1 MCLLRGIICMNIQW
15 LGEKQS
21 NNSSL
26 VGSKAATLSSLFN
39 NYNVPL
45 GFIVPKNYFLESTS
59 NDRNITKDKEISEA
73 YKRLSFLVDT
83 KTLGVAVRSSS
94 LDEDGSSNSFAGQH
108 DTFLNVKGESS
119 VFKAIIECSLSSST
133 LRASKYREKLDL
145 ESNNAQIPVIIQQM
159 VPSEVSGVAF
169 SSNPIT
175 KNNNEIFIST
185 SWGLG
190 ESIVD
195 GIVTPDNH
203 IVDKVNGTIKLSEI
217 NRKDIM
223 IIPSENGT
231 VESDVSPNMK
241 GMPSVSDAQI
251 MEISDLLMR
260 LENQMRQAVDVEFG
274 YHKGLLYLLQCRP
287 ITTL

>member
-1 MCLLRGIICMNIQW
+1 MNILW

-39 NYNVPL
+39 NYNIPL
-45 GFIVPKNYFLESTS
+45 GFIIPKNYFPESTS
-59 NDRNITKDKEISEA
+59 NDLNITEEEQIYEA
-73 YKRLSFLVDT
+73 YKKLSFLVDT

-94 LDEDGSSNSFAGQH
+94 LDEDGTSNSFAGQH
-108 DTFLNVKGESS
+108 DTFLNVKGESD
-119 VFKAIIECSLSSST
+119 VFKAIIACSFSSST
-133 LRASKYREKLDL
+133 LRASKYRAMLDL
-145 ESNNAQIPVIIQQM
+145 ENNNAQIPVIVQQM
-159 VPSEVSGVAF
+159 IPSEISGVAF

-203 IVDKVNGTIKLSEI
+203 IVDKRDGSIKLSEI
-217 NRKDIM
+217 NHKDIM

-231 VESDVSPNMK
+231 VESDVSSHIR
-241 GMPSVSDAQI
+241 GIPSISDAQI
-251 MEISDLLMR
+251 AEISNLLIR
-260 LENQMRQAVDVEFG
+260 LENQMKQAIDVEFG
-274 YHKGLLYLLQCRP
+274 YHEGLLYLLQCRP

>member
-1 MCLLRGIICMNIQW
+1 MNILW

-39 NYNVPL
+39 DYSVPL
-45 GFIVPKNYFLESTS
+45 GFIIPKNYFLESTS
-59 NDRNITKDKEISEA
+59 TDGNVTKDKKVSES
-73 YKRLSFLVDT
+73 YKKLSSLVDT
-83 KTLGVAVRSSS
+83 KTLGVAIRSSS
-94 LDEDGSSNSFAGQH
+94 LDEDGSSSSFAGQH
-108 DTFLNVKGESS
+108 DTFLNVKGESN
-119 VFKAIIECSLSSST
+119 VVKAIIECSSSSST
-133 LRASKYREKLDL
+133 VRALKYRERLNI
-145 ESNNAQIPVIIQQM
+145 ESNNAQIPVIVQQM
-159 VPSEVSGVAF
+159 IPSEVSGVAF

-175 KNNNEIFIST
+175 KNNDEIFIST

-203 IVDKVNGTIKLSEI
+203 IVDKGNGNIKLSEI
-217 NRKDIM
+217 NHKDIM

-231 VESDVSPNMK
+231 VESQVSPNMQ
-241 GMPSVSDAQI
+241 GTPSVSGAQI
-251 MEISDLLMR
+251 AEISNLLIR
-260 LENQMRQAVDVEFG
+260 LESQMEKPVDVEFG
-274 YHKGLLYLLQCRP
+274 YYEGLLYLLQCRP